1 MGARYREVE
10 IRTATPE
17 MLIVKLYEGLQ
28 RFIRRAQKAS
38 VEDDYRIRAESI
50 SRAVAI
56 VNELQQSLNMEV
68 GGEIATNLDALYTY
82 VTERLVT
89 ANVERNDA
97 ALQECLTV
105 TKPLLDAWAQIA
117 QNPPERP
124 SMPPAP

>member
-38 VEDDYRIRAESI
+38 ADDDYRVRAESI

-56 VNELQQSLNMEV
+56 VNELQQSLNMEA
-68 GGEIATNLDALYTY
+68 GGEIAANLDALYTY

-89 ANVERNDA
+89 ANVDRNDA
-97 ALQECLTV
+97 ALGECLQV
-105 TKPLLDAWAQIA
+105 TRPLLEAWQQVA

-124 SMPPAP
+124 GVAPGV